1 MGIPLT
7 IGDDIYDQG
16 PDVGSEPVSG
26 LAGNDSMTGI
36 GSRDFFLGN
45 SGNDSLYGNGG
56 ADTLYGGA
64 GDDVISGGGGNDLL
78 MGDVG
83 SDVLRG
89 GAGADSFRFNF
100 NPAVQAREDG
110 VDTIMDFRHSGNDR
124 IEIDNGDPS
133 ELSYAVLGD
142 GSVGMYYEDKLIA
155 EFRQTSLDAVA
166 DHTIFI

>member
-7 IGDDIYDQG
+7 TGDDIYVQA
-16 PDVGSEPVSG
+16 PEVGSEPVSG

-36 GSRDFFLGN
+36 GARDFFLGN
-45 SGNDSLYGNGG
+45 SGNDSLYGQGG
-56 ADTLYGGA
+56 ADTLYGGT
-64 GDDVISGGGGNDLL
+64 GDDVLYGGGGNDLL

-89 GAGADSFRFNF
+89 GAGADAFRFNF

-110 VDTIMDFRHSGNDR
+110 VDTILDFRHSGNDR
-124 IEIDNGDPS
+124 IEIDNGDPGQ
-133 ELSYAVLGD
+133 LSYESLG
-142 GSVGMYYEDKLIA
+142 GGTVGMYYEGKLIA
-155 EFRQTSLDAVA
+155 EFIQTTLDAVS